1 MKITKKILP
10 FLLCLAFLA
19 TLAVPV
25 QAKSSFDKSRAK
37 KNVTVTY
44 KKLPDGIL
52 AVYKNK
58 NKTALKLTASVNFMD
73 AAKKSL
79 SKDKQENLCLGG
91 KSTAAFFFPAP
102 LDEYGSPVQYNSY
115 KGAFSVAKS
124 KYKSYSKKIKV
135 SHELTPAEGQFTAT
149 NRSGKKLTNIC
160 AVIVFSDKNG
170 TPLKCVVK
178 YLNCFKK
185 NASDSFSISYAGEPY
200 RPDKAKVYISWAF

>member
-10 FLLCLAFLA
+10 FLLCLILLA
-19 TLAVPV
+19 TLAAPV

-37 KNVTVTY
+37 KNVSVTY

-73 AAKKSL
+73 ADKKSL
-79 SKDKQENLCLGG
+79 SKDRQENPCLGG

-102 LDEYGSPVQYNSY
+102 RDEYGNPVKYDSY
-115 KGAFSVAKS
+115 KGSFSVAKS

-135 SHELTPAEGQFTAT
+135 SHELTPRRDSLPQQTGA
-149 NRSGKKLTNIC
+149 GKNSRISARLLCFLTKT
-160 AVIVFSDKNG
+160 VQH
-170 TPLKCVVK
+170 
-178 YLNCFKK
+178 
-185 NASDSFSISYAGEPY
+185 
-200 RPDKAKVYISWAF
+200 

>member
-10 FLLCLAFLA
+10 LLLCLTFLA

-25 QAKSSFDKSRAK
+25 QAKSSFDKNKAK

-79 SKDKQENLCLGG
+79 SKDRQENPCIGG

-102 LDEYGSPVQYNSY
+102 RDEYGNPVTYDSY
-115 KGAFSVAKS
+115 KGSFSVAKS

-135 SHELTPAEGQFTAT
+135 SHELIPAEGQFTAA
-149 NRSGKKLTNIC
+149 NRNGKKLTNIC
-160 AVIVFSDKNG
+160 AVIVFSDRDG
-170 TPLKCVVK
+170 TPLKCMVK
-178 YLNCFKK
+178 YLNCFEKGS
-185 NASDSFSISYAGEPY
+185 ADRFC
-200 RPDKAKVYISWAF
+200 RKVRLKSVGFY